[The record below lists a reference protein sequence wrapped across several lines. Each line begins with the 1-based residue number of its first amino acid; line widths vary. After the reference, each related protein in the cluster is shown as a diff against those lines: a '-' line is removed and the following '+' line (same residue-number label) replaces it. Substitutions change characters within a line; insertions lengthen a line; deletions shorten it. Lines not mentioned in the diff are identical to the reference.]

1 MQRYYYKNKKIVLN
15 LDNQLTEIKSKEEE
29 FSTLAIINNSEE
41 DIYIIEKAENEDV
54 DTSSGTL
61 LGAGKML
68 SYDYVPKNAV
78 YIATESTNEITILV
92 KYSE

>member
-1 MQRYYYKNKKIVLN
+1 MSSYYIKTRKIN
-15 LDNQLTEIKSKEEE
+15 LQNDIVKIKESYEL
-29 FSTLAIINNSEE
+29 FSTLSIINNSEE

-54 DTSSGTL
+54 DISEGTL

-78 YIATESTNEITILV
+78 YISTESTNEITILV